1 MRKVKSFSIAIALTL
16 SLVSIAPAGAVFGLS
31 KCEKAKKAILTQENL
46 VNQKLRSLKNVGNL
60 VPIKSPLITSVY
72 ANGDSLETALLQI
85 RKTGLANSKCFNS
98 YQISRLQVTEYW
110 NRNYYIE
117 IYPLVDYVAVTVRDK
132 YLNLY
137 GLTFK

>member
-1 MRKVKSFSIAIALTL
+1 VRKVKSVSIAIAMVL
-16 SLVSIAPAGAVFGLS
+16 SLVPIAPAGAVFGLS
-31 KCEKAKKAILTQENL
+31 KCEKAKKVILTQEKL
-46 VNQKLRSLKNVGNL
+46 VTQKLRSLKNVGNL

-85 RKTGLANSKCFNS
+85 RKTGLANSKCLNS

-110 NRNYYIE
+110 NKNYYIE

>member
-1 MRKVKSFSIAIALTL
+1 VLTL
-16 SLVSIAPAGAVFGLS
+16 SLVPVAPAGAVFGLS

-72 ANGDSLETALLQI
+72 ANGDSLETALLKI

-98 YQISRLQVTEYW
+98 YQNSRLQVNEYW
-110 NRNYYIE
+110 NKNYYVE